1 VAIKRDLGG
10 AGTQKGDL
18 DQFINNLADSIQT
31 NQIASQA
38 DKFAVKRSP
47 LAKKVAKVQG
57 AVTGSVGAVA
67 KGLTVGMEGA
77 DLESPYG
84 KLQVATAGSS
94 WIDEGFDFLGKVA
107 YGYRQQVAPRLTAG
121 LSVASPS
128 YRERYP
134 ELASDFPLRDIA
146 SLSWAV
152 PNSPL
157 YKQAI
162 EDARKPLNP
171 EESTDNYFA
180 ARINSP
186 GRALNLA
193 LADLVP
199 GEQGA
204 EKLNWE
210 DGKEVQEFYDQ
221 GLPKFFSGIADFGFN
236 WLDPTFVVTGTGTK
250 AYKLLVKRP
259 VTSKNVNQITSEL
272 EAAKNPNIQNSWS
285 SVLDAIE
292 EAADPA
298 TFNPSALQNLGVFGN
313 ATTSTTAKVAI
324 DAQLLGGRELAADVL
339 KVGVDLTG
347 NSLDSIVAKSETIG
361 AQLKH
366 LKEKE
371 EKLNQYVSSL
381 LNPEEITPPLS
392 SIKGL
397 RKYSISAPPMGEDL
411 IQANKRLAS
420 YLEDEVLVKLRN
432 DIRSKDALSAVYLD
446 TKGVAGTLRNE
457 TVPIAAL
464 KKYQDRRWITA
475 QAADD
480 SYWGVDAATRI
491 DGASRVGYWVNPSGR
506 LKEAPRGMAQMS
518 GPAGT
523 RAHREIAARVRDYGK
538 AVGLSGEEQRFLY
551 NNFLMLGTK
560 SEMFGYADE
569 LLLTTQFGVAAKHV
583 PDIMRLNPAQQ
594 ILFKK
599 VFEVLN
605 IETVK
610 ARGEVIREAAS
621 NNYTI
626 TVGRED
632 SVKIPQLQ
640 ELIQNI
646 ANDYAAEITSG
657 ARTVATPEEIRLV
670 TNDLIKGTPTTTSQV
685 PGIHFAPKVRDIEDF
700 VVDNKELIQH
710 LVDDIAD
717 GVLDINLLEDIVKK
731 PEDYMNKV
739 TLAGIKTEKT
749 GAESRKLAR
758 HNLANVYRSYQD
770 NVWKPMT
777 LVGFSYTSRNVAE
790 GLVRVAMLFAEMHQE
805 RGFKYSD
812 MFTDFSG
819 ANVRKAN
826 RRLNKAEAKAWR
838 QNIDEFNNKFDNL
851 TKAMTDE
858 GKKAEDIF
866 LNSQDSLTLSMNGF
880 KETISVLDNFVAA
893 TPELGSYLGSIRKSV
908 NLAFKQDI
916 PKGKDASENF
926 INAITSGN
934 YQLAWELSMSMSP
947 AQVSTN
953 LAYIKNQSLETLRVV
968 SRLRDKANLPIGS
981 QKIVQNIQLT
991 LSHINAASDVALLA
1005 LINRAKARGQ
1015 LEDYMA
1021 AVKLNKPIKVRQ
1033 GEGLFEPIP
1042 GSGYLMDDSYA
1053 NNAGQLMRGQVSSSA
1068 STSSVVLNI
1077 RQQIAQ
1083 AEYNMFAKEE
1093 LIFPNEIVLG
1103 KAVDK
1108 VNPAW
1113 ADAFTEYSNNIYHND
1128 ALSVKILS
1136 VKNDAQRKKLKA
1148 ELESWLKSPKSEQWR
1163 RELEYE
1169 VSRYPS
1175 RSDGKS
1181 KYLTIVEE
1189 RMIELDEMYPL
1200 TGSNGE
1206 NLVPLR
1212 DKVINRT
1219 FTNADALSI
1228 PDIDRMPINGVT
1240 LAKHDDGK
1248 LYNAGRWYR
1257 AKVNTIFKYLG
1268 TVPEDNFVRFPFYRT
1283 VYRNEVRRS
1292 VRVLQDAGKN
1302 PALYEEQIMK
1312 VAHQQAYKEVME
1324 RLYSIER
1331 LTDLGQTLQ
1340 YLSPF
1345 YMANQNSARFW
1356 AGAVSRRPETVV
1368 NALKIWN
1375 IPNAMGV
1382 VYDEYGQQVAYD
1394 TPWSAEDSEII
1405 IGLPEKVANFFGS
1418 DEISVK
1424 KESIDVM
1431 FQGRIP
1437 GVPSLGGPFV
1447 DTFTSNVM
1455 RYVSGTA
1462 ADPDRLAMKMG
1473 LGPDFIGSKIIPFYA
1488 SVKDNPDENIILR
1501 SMRAMIGYGSQ
1512 WKPLMAV
1519 GSWRAGK
1526 ANVLFMTRHD
1536 SLYRSELVKA
1546 EREGRILT
1554 AEEHAKAINNAKTQ
1568 TIKSLL
1574 GEFLFGSSP
1583 LVAKPKFRNAQQK
1596 ERTIISAYI
1605 KKYGYEQGILEYG
1618 KTATAGE
1625 GSPEFMA
1632 VLASANIATDNIF
1645 GLFSNSE
1652 SIYNFNQN
1660 KKLVAELDLQNS
1672 NSSVVGYF
1680 MNTGNPSEDYST
1692 TAEEYLY
1699 STTINNKNIKSKQVS
1714 TDMFSYELQRR
1725 GFNNE
1730 YYSYVNA
1737 VDLMRAADAQAGT
1750 EESEEFYQT
1759 LKDERKAELDKKYP
1773 TYANEKDF
1781 KKQESIINDI
1791 RTMYAFTQDQKFMK
1805 TVGKNNKN
1813 VIAAE
1818 AYLYEIR
1825 PLLVEDKKNKVKSK
1839 KEIDTI
1845 KLQFLEDL
1853 SAGDPELAKFLQ
1865 IFFSRDDY
1873 TEIDITDVWTI
1884 VND

>member
-1 VAIKRDLGG
+1 VEVARGG
-10 AGTQKGDL
+10 PGAKIQKNDFDNFL
-18 DQFINNLADSIQT
+18 NNLADAIQT

-38 DKFAVKRSP
+38 DELAVKRSP
-47 LAKKVAKVQG
+47 LAKNVEKAQQ

-77 DLESPYG
+77 DLDSPYG
-84 KLQVATAGSS
+84 KLQVLTAGTTL
-94 WIDEGFDFLGKVA
+94 IDEGFDFLRKLA
-107 YGYRQQVAPRLTAG
+107 YGYRQQTAPRITAA

-134 ELASDFPLRDIA
+134 ELSNEF
-146 SLSWAV
+146 SLLNV
-152 PNSPL
+152 PRYGLINKDSAL
-157 YKQAI
+157 YKQAL

-171 EESTDNYFA
+171 EESTENYFA

-186 GRALNLA
+186 GRALVLNI
-193 LADLVP
+193 ADLVP
-199 GEQGA
+199 GEQGV
-204 EKLNWE
+204 EKINWE
-210 DGKEVQEFYDQ
+210 DGNEVQSYYDQ
-221 GLPKFFSGIADFGFN
+221 FLPKVFSGIADFGFN
-236 WLDPTFVVTGTGTK
+236 GLDPAFVVTGAGTK

-272 EAAKNPNIQNSWS
+272 EAAKNPNISNSWS

-298 TFNPSALQNLGVFGN
+298 TFNPSALNNLGLFSN
-313 ATTSTTAKVAI
+313 ASAATTVKVAI
-324 DAQLLGGRELAADVL
+324 DAQLLGGRSLAADVL
-339 KVGVDLTG
+339 KVGTDITG
-347 NSLDSIVAKSETIG
+347 NSLDDITAKSQTIG

-371 EKLNQYVSSL
+371 EKLNQYVTSL
-381 LNPEEITPPLS
+381 LNPDEITPPLS
-392 SIKGL
+392 SIRGL
-397 RKYSISAPPMGEDL
+397 RKYSIGAPPMGEDL
-411 IQANKRLAS
+411 VQAQSRLAS
-420 YLEDEVLVKLRN
+420 YLQDEVLVKLR
-432 DIRSKDALSAVYLD
+432 DEIRSKDALSAIYLD
-446 TKGVAGTLRNE
+446 TKGIGLAPLANE

-464 KKYQDRRWITA
+464 RKYQDRRWITA

-506 LKEAPRGMAQMS
+506 LHEAPRGMAQMS

-523 RAHREIAARVRDYGK
+523 RAHREIAARIRDYGK

-583 PDIMRLNPAQQ
+583 PDIMRLNPVQQ
-594 ILFKK
+594 NLFKK

-610 ARGEVIREAAS
+610 ARGEVIKEAS
-621 NNYTI
+621 NKNYTI

-632 SVKIPQLQ
+632 NIKIPQLQ

-646 ANDYAAEITSG
+646 ANDYASEITSG
-657 ARTVATPEEIRLV
+657 ARTVATPDEIRLI
-670 TNDLIKGTPTTTSQV
+670 TDDLIKGTPTTTSQV
-685 PGIHFAPKVRDIEDF
+685 PGIHFAPKVKDIEDF
-700 VVDNKELIQH
+700 VVSNKELLQH

-717 GVLDINLLEDIVKK
+717 GVLDIKLLEEVIRK
-731 PEDYMNKV
+731 PEDYINKV
-739 TLAGIKTEKT
+739 TLAGAKVEKT
-749 GAESRKLAR
+749 GAEGRKLAR
-758 HNLANVYRSYQD
+758 HNTASVYRTYQD
-770 NVWKPMT
+770 AVWKPMT
-777 LVGFSYTSRNVAE
+777 LIGFSYTSRNVFE
-790 GLVRVAMLFAEMHQE
+790 GLGRVAMLFAELHQE
-805 RGFKYSD
+805 RGFKYTD
-812 MFTDFSG
+812 MFTDFAG

-826 RRLNKAEAKAWR
+826 RRTNKAEARAWR
-838 QNIDEFNNKFDNL
+838 QNIDEFNKKFDDL
-851 TKAMTDE
+851 TKDMSDE
-858 GKKAEDIF
+858 GKVAEDIF

-880 KETISVLDNFVAA
+880 KESISVLDDFVAS
-893 TPELGSYLGSIRKSV
+893 TPELKSYLNSIRKSV

-916 PKGKDASENF
+916 PKGASENF
-926 INAITSGN
+926 INAITSGD
-934 YQLAWELSMSMSP
+934 YKLAWELSMSMSP
-947 AQVSTN
+947 TQVSTN
-953 LAYIKNQSLETLRVV
+953 ITYIKNQSLETLRVV
-968 SRLRDKANLPIGS
+968 SRLADKTNLPVGS

-991 LSHINAASDVALLA
+991 LSHINAASDVAYNALL
-1005 LINRAKARGQ
+1005 NRAKTRGQ

-1021 AVKLNKPIKVRQ
+1021 AVKLNKPAKVRQ

-1042 GSGYLMDDSYA
+1042 GSGYLMDDSFA
-1053 NNAGQLMRGQVSSSA
+1053 NITGQLMRGQVSSSA
-1068 STSSVVLNI
+1068 STSNVMLNV

-1093 LIFPNEIVLG
+1093 LIFPSEIVLG

-1128 ALSVKILS
+1128 ALSIKILL
-1136 VKNDAQRKKLKA
+1136 VKNEAQRKKLKA
-1148 ELESWLKSPKSEQWR
+1148 ELESWLKSPESEQWR

-1169 VSRYPS
+1169 VSRYPT

-1181 KYLTIVEE
+1181 KYLTIAEE

-1200 TGSNGE
+1200 VGSNGE
-1206 NLVPLR
+1206 DLAPLR

-1219 FTNADALSI
+1219 FTNADALAI
-1228 PDIDRMPINGVT
+1228 PAIDRMPVNGVT
-1240 LAKHDDGK
+1240 LSKHVDGR

-1257 AKVNTIFKYLG
+1257 AKINSIFKYLG

-1283 VYRNEVRRS
+1283 VYRNEVRR
-1292 VRVLQDAGKN
+1292 RFRALEDAGKN
-1302 PALYEEQIMK
+1302 PQLYEEQIMK

-1331 LTDLGQTLQ
+1331 VTDLGQALQ

-1356 AGAVSRRPETVV
+1356 AGAASRRPETIV

-1394 TPWSAEDSEII
+1394 TPWSAEDNEII

-1418 DEISVK
+1418 DEIGFR
-1424 KESIDVM
+1424 KESLDVM
-1431 FQGRIP
+1431 FQGRFP
-1437 GVPSLGGPFV
+1437 GLPSLGGPFV
-1447 DTFTSNVM
+1447 DTMTSNVM
-1455 RYVSGTA
+1455 RYVSGTR

-1473 LGPDFIGSKIIPFYA
+1473 LGPDFIGSKVIPFYA
-1488 SVKDNPDENIILR
+1488 SVKDNPDENIIMR
-1501 SMRAMIGYGSQ
+1501 SMRSMIGYGSQ

-1519 GSWRAGK
+1519 GSWRSGK
-1526 ANVLFMTRHD
+1526 ANILFMTRHD

-1554 AEEHAKAINNAKTQ
+1554 AEEHAKAINNAKIQ

-1574 GEFLFGSSP
+1574 GEFLFASSP
-1583 LVAKPKFRNAQQK
+1583 SVAKPKFKNAQQK
-1596 ERTIISAYI
+1596 ERTIIGAYI
-1605 KKYGYEQGILEYG
+1605 EKYGYEQGILEYG
-1618 KTATAGE
+1618 KTATAGK

-1632 VLASANIATDNIF
+1632 ILASANIATDNIF
-1645 GLFSNSE
+1645 GLFNNSE
-1652 SIYNFNQN
+1652 SIYNFNRN
-1660 KKLVAELDLQNS
+1660 KALVAELDLQNS

-1699 STTINNKNIKSKQVS
+1699 TTTINNKNIKSKQIS

-1730 YYSYVNA
+1730 YYPYANA
-1737 VDLMRAADAQAGT
+1737 VDLMQKADAQTGT
-1750 EESEEFYQT
+1750 EESQKFYDN
-1759 LKDERKAELDKKYP
+1759 LKDIRRAELEKKYP
-1773 TYANEKDF
+1773 TYATEKDF

-1791 RTMYAFTQDQKFMK
+1791 RTMYSFTQDEKFMK
-1805 TVGKNNKN
+1805 TVGYNSKN
-1813 VIAAE
+1813 VLAAYT
-1818 AYLYEIR
+1818 YLYEVR
-1825 PLLVEDKKNKVKSK
+1825 PSLVASKKSGTKST
-1839 KEIDTI
+1839 KEIDVV
-1845 KLQFLEDL
+1845 KLQFLNDI

-1873 TEIDITDVWTI
+1873 TEIDPTNIWEKI
-1884 VND
+1884 ND